1 MGVIHVTL
9 PVTFALDVYLETSL
23 LVVFEY
29 TYNELGDGDV
39 HYQIRN
45 ALLSMTSRC
54 TMSAA

>member
-29 TYNELGDGDV
+29 TYIELGDGDV
-39 HYQIRN
+39 HY
-45 ALLSMTSRC
+45 
-54 TMSAA
+54 